1 MAQVLRSPD
10 APNPPAGSETGGG
23 QPERSS
29 IKETVTSILIAF
41 ILAFVFRGFVIEAFL
56 IPTGSMAPT
65 LMGAHMRFTGPSTGY
80 TWPVGPFYYQ
90 RDEFGREQST
100 GVPLD
105 PQGSA
110 NTPVVVHDPMTREEL
125 NYPGVPLRSGDRIF
139 VLKYLY
145 AMLGPERFDV
155 IVFKNPTNPQENYIK
170 RLIGLPG
177 EQIALVDGDV
187 FARPAPAAADPRTPD
202 ANAWTGPGWKI
213 ARKPERIQR
222 AVWQPVFDSRYT
234 PARPMRDG
242 REFPSPWL
250 ARGAGWQIEG
260 RAAYRFDGP
269 GPTSLAWDGVKRPI
283 TDYYAYNES
292 PRPEPRREIRPKFP
306 VSDLRLQLDL
316 QPDTPGQTAGI
327 LLQARGQEFRALIT
341 AGRPARAALQMRP
354 QAAEGEPEAE
364 WTTLAEGETAAALEP
379 GRSTSIEFWHADQA
393 LSLWIDGRP
402 AARAEYDWLP
412 PRRAEAAMGRP
423 LAELL
428 TLRVFDPPYDSN
440 VFIAAH
446 LYRQPGIRLEFTGGP
461 LTVQR
466 VQLDRDL
473 FYVPGILNESLLPA
487 RGTHPY
493 STPTLTG
500 EQFMV
505 CGDNSPASFDARLWE
520 HVDPWVAAS
529 IHDGEVG
536 VVPRDLLVGKAFFV
550 YFPSLQRSLGLP
562 VPDFGRM
569 RWIW

>member
-1 MAQVLRSPD
+1 MALRSSE
-10 APNPPAGSETGGG
+10 AQHLTGSTSE
-23 QPERSS
+23 EHAHHDKSS
-29 IKETVTSILIAF
+29 IKETITSIMIAF

-80 TWPVGPFYYQ
+80 TWPAGPFYYP
-90 RDEFGREQST
+90 RDEQGRDNTSAS
-100 GVPLD
+100 PLD

-110 NTPVVVHDPMTREEL
+110 NQPVIVHDPMTREEL
-125 NYPGVPLRSGDRIF
+125 SYPGVPLRSGDRIF

-155 IVFKNPTNPQENYIK
+155 IVFKNPTNPQENFIK

-177 EQIALVDGDV
+177 EEIAIVDGDV
-187 FARPAPAAADPRTPD
+187 FARPASTGMARQSPED
-202 ANAWTGPGWKI
+202 NAWTGPGWKI

-242 REFPSPWL
+242 REFPAPWITTTTGWL
-250 ARGAGWQIEG
+250 LNGRASYRYEGAG
-260 RAAYRFDGP
+260 
-269 GPTSLAWDGVKRPI
+269 PTQLAWDSINRPI
-283 TDYYAYNES
+283 VDFYPYNEG
-292 PRPEPRREIRPKFP
+292 PRADLRPKYP
-306 VSDLRLQLDL
+306 VSDLRLACEV
-316 QPDTPGQTAGI
+316 QPDTPGQTSTI
-327 LLQARGQEFRALIT
+327 LLEARGHEFRAVIT
-341 AGRPARAALQMRP
+341 AGRPGKVTLEMRP
-354 QAAEGEPEAE
+354 RPAEGAPENS
-364 WTTLAEGETAAALEP
+364 WTTLAQGAPTQALEP
-379 GRSTSIEFWHADQA
+379 GRATSIEFWHADQA
-393 LSLWIDGRP
+393 LTLWIDGKP

-412 PRRAEAAMGRP
+412 PQRVEAAIGIPLTRLLAEANPR
-423 LAELL
+423 
-428 TLRVFDPPYDSN
+428 DPN
-440 VFIAAH
+440 VFAAPQR
-446 LYRQPGIRLEFTGGP
+446 YRQPAIKLGFTGGP
-461 LTVQR
+461 LTIHR

-473 FYVPGILNESLLPA
+473 FYVPGILNETPGPA
-487 RGTHPY
+487 RATHPY
-493 STPTLTG
+493 STPTLTT
-500 EQFMV
+500 EQFFV
-505 CGDNSPASFDARLWE
+505 CGDNSPASFDARLWQ

-529 IHDGEVG
+529 IRDGQVG